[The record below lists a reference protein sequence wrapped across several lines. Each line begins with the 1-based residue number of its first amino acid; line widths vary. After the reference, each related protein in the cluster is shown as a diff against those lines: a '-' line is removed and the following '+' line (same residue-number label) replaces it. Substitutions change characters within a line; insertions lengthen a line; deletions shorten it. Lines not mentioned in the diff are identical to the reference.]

1 MPKIIYQYDKSGSQ
15 RVLRL
20 KKTIYV
26 LRRIPRYVW
35 KYLTHKLIASGMLQS
50 NIYPFLFIGDKVI
63 YIVYV
68 DDLIFWAKYES
79 DIHDLEMKNVDLG
92 VYL

>member
-1 MPKIIYQYDKSGSQ
+1 MPKIFDQYDKRGSQ

-26 LRRIPRYVW
+26 LRCIPRYVW

-50 NIYPFLFIGDKVI
+50 NLDTFLFIGDKVI
-63 YIVYV
+63 CIVYV